1 MNDPTSRLTDAAN
14 SDARVDDIELTAE
27 EAEEL
32 DGAEPVT
39 ATPAAFAAGVAAAGA
54 VAGAAAA
61 GAAIGEAVD

>member
-1 MNDPTSRLTDAAN
+1 MNDETIPLADQAN
-14 SDARVDDIELTAE
+14 SDPRVDEIEMTAE

-32 DGAEPVT
+32 DGTEPVT